1 MPVFEN
7 IKKQKKLYFVRR
19 NVSLLVG
26 ASLFSLLTAQGALGA
41 ESSVDF
47 GLSAE
52 GVYDDNRFLRTTDK
66 QGVYILNLRPT
77 ASLTLE
83 DEGMTTTFTARSAYA
98 ISSDQAVQRDRFT
111 YGAGV
116 FGTYQYEYSALT
128 FGADYDR
135 DDIANTE
142 FEDTGI
148 FVNNGVRDRA
158 SANLGYQFQLNEAWS
173 VRISDNF
180 QFIDYSTMN
189 FNNYWSNTAGLGLD
203 VAINDKTSLVQN
215 FSYLHYKPELDL
227 ISPLNSYSYLAG
239 ISHDLSEDTS
249 VTITG
254 GASYVDGSYRWNAVA
269 EINHTLE
276 NNQLSLRAA
285 RELQPSGLG
294 GIRQTESVAF
304 NTTYNYSEAAN
315 VGLTAS
321 WRRSKSLNNLVQLT
335 NEFIGVSPWVSFEV
349 MQELRIRL
357 SYQLRRQKIGFT
369 GDWGISNAFFVSIE
383 Y

>member
-1 MPVFEN
+1 MFDN
-7 IKKQKKLYFVRR
+7 IQKQRKLYFVRR

-26 ASLFSLLTAQGALGA
+26 ASLFSLLTSQGALGA

-47 GLSAE
+47 GLAAE
-52 GVYDDNRFLRTTDK
+52 GVYDDNRFLRITDK
-66 QGVYILNLRPT
+66 QSVYILNIRPSV
-77 ASLTLE
+77 SLTLE
-83 DEGMTTTFTARSAYA
+83 DEGMTTTFSARGAYA
-98 ISSDQAVQRDRFT
+98 LSSDQAVQRDRFT

-116 FGTYQYEYSALT
+116 LGTYQYEYSALT

-158 SANLGYQFQLNEAWS
+158 GANFGYQVQLNEAWS

-180 QFIDYSTMN
+180 QLNDYSTMN

-203 VAINDKTSLVQN
+203 VTINDKTSLVQN
-215 FSYLHYKPELDL
+215 FSYLRYEPELDL
-227 ISPLNSYSYLAG
+227 LTPLNSYSYLAG
-239 ISHDLSEDTS
+239 ISHDLSEETK
-249 VTITG
+249 VTVTG
-254 GASYVDGSYRWNAVA
+254 GASYVDGSYRWSAIA

-285 RELQPSGLG
+285 REIQPSGLG

-304 NTTYNYSEAAN
+304 NTTYNYSEATN

-321 WRRSKSLNNLVQLT
+321 WRRSKSLNDLVQLN
-335 NEFIGVSPWVSFEV
+335 NEFISVRPWVSFEV

-369 GDWGISNAFFVSIE
+369 GDWGISNAFFVSLE